1 MPKKKRSRR
10 QCKSNSKLNN
20 LTEAE
25 IEALEVGS
33 RLDHRGK
40 DGKARA
46 GVVVEKKLNG
56 KLLIKYDK
64 VNTDQ
69 DADDVYPDQVT
80 VDPFSQ
86 LWAFAPVGSLSASP
100 ATAEY
105 LKALKPGDT
114 IDLNVPISNGWRMG
128 NIMKW
133 SFDSTGEK
141 LGQVMVE
148 YEEYNSLKYFW
159 LHIDNPEEVALPGQN
174 SGGRR
179 TPKIDTSSGKA
190 RNKWSKKR
198 PTVLMVTNG
207 RGKKASGKKSSR
219 KRASAVQAQPT
230 VLSEN
235 QPGVQ
240 ATSKY
245 STPAER
251 KSFEGESVS
260 DRLPSKPFTSTV
272 KKVHTEIEI
281 KRKPLQRRTHAESK
295 QQRAAEIKRI
305 SNEIETSSASH
316 REHLCMKLNSLNRQQ
331 EESSCCETP
340 SSGSDIDPKDLSRKK
355 GKQQQQSRRI
365 KQTSYLNPVKGTVV
379 STCLSPKAKVF
390 IPRKGPNV
398 VDKPKVPPMRNKP
411 ESPSLTDQQPEGQPQ
426 IPPQIG
432 EKKAS
437 IGRFSRP
444 PSVKTGSNAKSS
456 QGLVNS
462 SRFCRPS
469 GTPPPVVKKQPQ
481 GLQSQSDSLSSKL
494 QKDVQAPEE
503 KTASI
508 ENVPGAPERQ
518 SIPAQP
524 QINKPCVPY
533 ARMEQ
538 PQPAA
543 PVPPFS
549 IPQESSRREQDTRK
563 RLSAV
568 SQTPD
573 DECCEENPNPNDI
586 PLIWFDTDM
595 LDRGLHLD
603 ADERDRF
610 LRARALWR
618 EEERR
623 RREQEEYYRTSGYP
637 PSHPGSYW
645 RRNHGYYAS
654 PPPENYYQPQY
665 QPRYRTQRHALYS
678 LYGNTPRRSQPLHE
692 QSHRRPDFERQ
703 GYIREP
709 QPQTGEPIRPPPVPV
724 TPTSAVHGSASSL
737 RAPARQFE
745 RGDSPGKG
753 QREGEKEDYVA
764 SSERIL
770 DQDRVRVS
778 QGVG

>member
-10 QCKSNSKLNN
+10 SKSNSKLNN
-20 LTEAE
+20 FTEAE

-56 KLLIKYDK
+56 KLVIKYDK

-86 LWAFAPVGSLSASP
+86 LWAFAPVGSLSTSP

-148 YEEYNSLKYFW
+148 YEEYNALKYFW

-179 TPKIDTSSGKA
+179 TPKIDNSSGKA
-190 RNKWSKKR
+190 RNKQSKKR
-198 PTVLMVTNG
+198 PTVLMVKNG

-219 KRASAVQAQPT
+219 KRASAVQAPPK
-230 VLSEN
+230 VLSED

-251 KSFEGESVS
+251 RSSEGESVS
-260 DRLPSKPFTSTV
+260 DRLPSKPLTPTV
-272 KKVHTEIEI
+272 NKAYAKIEI
-281 KRKPLQRRTHAESK
+281 DRKPLQRRTHAESK
-295 QQRAAEIKRI
+295 QLRAAEMKRI
-305 SNEIETSSASH
+305 SNEIETSSAAH
-316 REHLCMKLNSLNRQQ
+316 KEQLCMKLNSLNRQQ

-340 SSGSDIDPKDLSRKK
+340 SSGSDIDPKGLSSKK
-355 GKQQQQSRRI
+355 RKQQQQSHRM
-365 KQTSYLNPVKGTVV
+365 KQTSYPNPVKGTVV
-379 STCLSPKAKVF
+379 ATCLSPQAKVF
-390 IPRKGPNV
+390 IPRKGPSV
-398 VDKPKVPPMRNKP
+398 QEKPKVPPMRNKP
-411 ESPSLTDQQPEGQPQ
+411 ESPSSTDQQPEGQPQ

-432 EKKAS
+432 EKKAL

-444 PSVKTGSNAKSS
+444 PSKIAGSKVKPP
-456 QGLVNS
+456 QVPVNS

-481 GLQSQSDSLSSKL
+481 GLQSHSESLPSKL
-494 QKDVQAPEE
+494 QKDIQAPEE
-503 KTASI
+503 KIVSI
-508 ENVPGAPERQ
+508 EKVPGAPERQ
-518 SIPAQP
+518 SIPTQP

-543 PVPPFS
+543 PVPPLS
-549 IPQESSRREQDTRK
+549 IPQESSRWEQDTRK
-563 RLSAV
+563 RVSAV
-568 SQTPD
+568 SKTTSE
-573 DECCEENPNPNDI
+573 ECCEENPNPNDI

-637 PSHPGSYW
+637 SSQPGSYY
-645 RRNHGYYAS
+645 RRNPGYYAS
-654 PPPENYYQPQY
+654 PPPESYYQPQY
-665 QPRYRTQRHALYS
+665 QQRYRPQRHSLYS
-678 LYGNTPRRSQPLHE
+678 LYGNTPRRSQPFHE
-692 QSHRRPDFERQ
+692 QSHRRPDFDRQ

-724 TPTSAVHGSASSL
+724 TPTSTVHGSVSSL

-745 RGDSPGKG
+745 GGHSPGKVP
-753 QREGEKEDYVA
+753 REGEKEDYLA
-764 SSERIL
+764 SSERL
-770 DQDRVRVS
+770 LAQDKVRVS